1 MKSPT
6 TAAECV
12 GAIVVGIA
20 FFMLIAHGMGVLT
33 HG

>member
-20 FFMLIAHGMGVLT
+20 FFMLIAFGLGVISQ
-33 HG
+33 